1 MQQRGGG
8 VELAVYGDDALMFE
22 LAPISLW
29 LQDLSEVKTL
39 FADWRRAGVT
49 RLRDFLLENPE
60 RARACWE
67 RSRVLKVNRRTLD
80 LFEARDPQQ
89 LVDNLE
95 RIFRDDTFHAYVE
108 ELAQLWDG
116 RNQFF
121 SQTVNYTL
129 SGRRLDI
136 EVGGVVLPGY
146 EDDWR
151 RVLVAIKDI
160 TARESARRAQALSE
174 QYARGLF
181 EHSPVSLWVEDFTGI
196 KRLLDEVR
204 SRGISDLRVFTDVH
218 PEFVSRSMRASHSL
232 QFS

>member
-29 LQDLSEVKTL
+29 LQDLSEVKAL

-108 ELAQLWDG
+108 ELPNCG
-116 RNQFF
+116 M
-121 SQTVNYTL
+121 
-129 SGRRLDI
+129 G
-136 EVGGVVLPGY
+136 
-146 EDDWR
+146 
-151 RVLVAIKDI
+151 AI
-160 TARESARRAQALSE
+160 SS
-174 QYARGLF
+174 
-181 EHSPVSLWVEDFTGI
+181 SV
-196 KRLLDEVR
+196 KR
-204 SRGISDLRVFTDVH
+204 
-218 PEFVSRSMRASHSL
+218 
-232 QFS
+232 